1 MGSLP
6 EGTLCAYCRIRTA
19 SYVPDHCIG
28 PTCLSGPGNCYDR
41 AAVVGWQVIT
51 DGYRKMR
58 CQKNH
63 LACIVAQFRS
73 FLGKVCYHTDIQRC
87 FAQDHLLVEIML
99 HICQLCL
106 GPCPDGTTFRHPTA
120 IQPFIKYSFKV
131 CSACWGGPDPDNL
144 EEEQTIMWWVRL
156 RFALLCTVFVLVLQS
171 VRFEKLCWPFWQIW
185 RAFM

>member
-58 CQKNH
+58 GAAWGKL
-63 LACIVAQFRS
+63 LALRYELPV
-73 FLGKVCYHTDIQRC
+73 
-87 FAQDHLLVEIML
+87 
-99 HICQLCL
+99 
-106 GPCPDGTTFRHPTA
+106 
-120 IQPFIKYSFKV
+120 
-131 CSACWGGPDPDNL
+131 PDNV
-144 EEEQTIMWWVRL
+144 QL
-156 RFALLCTVFVLVLQS
+156 RIYEYLWET
-171 VRFEKLCWPFWQIW
+171 
-185 RAFM
+185 